1 MSLFSSIISAQML
14 LLSVIFHTSISFI
27 KKNQLNSTASIL
39 ILLAYEIFIMSSLNL
54 KVLVGILNVQG
65 LILSNTVFIK
75 VRCMVLGEVQRHI

>member
-39 ILLAYEIFIMSSLNL
+39 ILLAYEKFIMSSLNL
-54 KVLVGILNVQG
+54 
-65 LILSNTVFIK
+65 
-75 VRCMVLGEVQRHI
+75 